1 MTPRTRRW
9 LAAALGVVALLF
21 VGRWLA
27 AWFTLRW
34 WSAAISPDAHAAVAR
49 WQLLGLGLDLA
60 AIIVASLWFTL
71 QGWLVARAIGTV
83 QVERRFGDAVVRE
96 VVPPQ
101 RLLLG
106 AALLGLL
113 LGTLTGAGAR
123 NWRAPFAL
131 SRQTAVLGI
140 DDPLLGVDV
149 GDLVTKVPIRHELL
163 GYWLALVLIGLA
175 LTLLLYLM
183 IGAIRRHDGE
193 LRIHADARR
202 HLGGL
207 LAILAA
213 SIGVWYLLAPY
224 RLATSI
230 DVPLGLAGA
239 SIRVLAA
246 NAATGATIAV
256 VAMSIAWA
264 LRGRHSLLVSGWLV
278 LGCVVLVERLLL
290 PAFIAE
296 GQAPERDAQARTFD
310 RVMHQIT
317 ITEGVASADS
327 VPAVTRVVE
336 EQQLRGWTAAR
347 AARMHFA
354 TPDSRETGAT
364 WLMAWRPDVHEASGE
379 IVAVAD
385 DRVAPGGLPRLV
397 GSEARFPRGF
407 ATAPGLSGW
416 AQSPTGVRVGGLLRR
431 AALAWTL
438 QAPAILGLPEDA
450 VIDWDRDPAARAAA
464 LMPGIEWSTD
474 DLVMIGARWM
484 WVVTGRVA
492 IERAPLSSRVSLD
505 GRTVSGVVM
514 ALVAL
519 VGVDDGTVTVYR
531 DPSHHPVGDAWA
543 AVHRALAGEREDRAL
558 PVEVGYP
565 SALFTTQLDVLSRPH
580 WNVGVRPLGPA
591 EDSLHPP
598 LPVRGSRPGE
608 WQAMMEDPSH
618 GRSVTLVVAS
628 RREGQPLVTVHR
640 LPDPAMPALRELTAA
655 WLRMPTPTQLRDS
668 LRAAGDS
675 LVPGSVHWHVGAG
688 GPVAW
693 QAFRSAGLSGATAL
707 LWVGTSWPAGV
718 GGDRSPTTAW
728 RGWSLTSADSG
739 GRPGEEFGALQAVRT
754 WMARADSALTRG
766 DLTAFGRAWEA
777 LRALL
782 LENAPR
788 RGLGA
793 AP

>member
-21 VGRWLA
+21 AGRWLA

-34 WSAAISPDAHAAVAR
+34 WAAAISPEAHAAVAR
-49 WQLLGLGLDLA
+49 WQLLGLGLDVA
-60 AIIVASLWFTL
+60 AITVASLWFTL
-71 QGWLVARAIGTV
+71 QGSLVARAIGTV

-96 VVPPQ
+96 VVPPR

-113 LGTLTGAGAR
+113 LGMLTGAGAR

-131 SRQTAVLGI
+131 SRQTAVVGI

-163 GYWLALVLIGLA
+163 GYWLALVLIGLT

-183 IGAIRRHDGE
+183 IGAIQRHDGE

-230 DVPLGLAGA
+230 DVPLGLASA

-246 NAATGATIAV
+246 NAATGAAIAV
-256 VAMSIAWA
+256 VAMSVAWA
-264 LRGRHSLLVSGWLV
+264 LRGRHSLLVAGWLV

-317 ITEGVASADS
+317 IAEGAPSSDS

-336 EQQLRGWTAAR
+336 EQQLLGWSAAR

-354 TPDSRETGAT
+354 TPDDREAGTT
-364 WLMAWRPDVHEASGE
+364 WLMAWRPDLHEVAGE
-379 IVAVAD
+379 IVAVPD
-385 DRVAPGGLPRLV
+385 DRVAPGGQPLIT
-397 GSEARFPRGF
+397 GTEGRFPRGF
-407 ATAPGLSGW
+407 ATAPGLAGW
-416 AQSPTGVRVGGLLRR
+416 AMSPTGVRVGGLVRR

-438 QAPAILGLPEDA
+438 QAPAILRLPPDA

-464 LMPGIEWSTD
+464 LMPAIAWSTD
-474 DLVMIGARWM
+474 DLVQVGGRWV
-484 WVVTGRVA
+484 WVVSGRAA
-492 IERAPLSSRVSLD
+492 IDRAPLSTRVPLGD
-505 GRTVSGVVM
+505 RTVSGVVL

-519 VGVDDGTVTVYR
+519 VGTDDGTVTVYR

-558 PVEVGYP
+558 PVQVGYP
-565 SALFTTQLDVLSRPH
+565 PALFTTQLDVLSRPH
-580 WNVGVRPLGPA
+580 WDVGVRPLGPA
-591 EDSLHPP
+591 EDSLHSP
-598 LPVRGSRPGE
+598 LPVRGSRAGE

-618 GRSVTLVVAS
+618 GRSISLLVAS
-628 RREGQPLVTVHR
+628 RREGQPVVTVHR

-655 WLRMPTPTQLRDS
+655 WLRMPTPSQLRDS

-675 LVPGSVHWHVGAG
+675 LVPGPVHWHVGAG

-693 QAFRSAGLSGATAL
+693 QAFRSAGHSGATAL

-718 GGDRSPTTAW
+718 GGDRGPARAW
-728 RGWSLTSADSG
+728 RGWSATQADSLG
-739 GRPGEEFGALQAVRT
+739 QRGEEFGALQAVRT
-754 WMARADSALTRG
+754 WMARADSALARG

-777 LRALL
+777 LRGLL
-782 LENAPR
+782 LDGAPQ
-788 RGLGA
+788 RGPDA